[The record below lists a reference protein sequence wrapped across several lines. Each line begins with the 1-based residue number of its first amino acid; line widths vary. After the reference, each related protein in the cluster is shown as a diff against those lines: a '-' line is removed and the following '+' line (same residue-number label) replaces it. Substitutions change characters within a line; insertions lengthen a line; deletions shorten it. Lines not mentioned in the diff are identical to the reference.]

1 MTAGEEQAGEGEA
14 DVWGG
19 LPGEPIMWILIA
31 SELAVFGAGLAA
43 LLGARAL
50 DPHVFAAGQAT
61 LDRTA
66 GALNTLVLVTSGYC
80 AAIAVRRTEAE
91 RIAAARGWL
100 GAAAA
105 LGLVFLLVKAREYAD
120 KAAHGIGI
128 ETDAFFTFY
137 YLLTGFH
144 ALHVVAGMV
153 ILGLVAIRP
162 NPANVETGAQFWHM
176 VDLVWVLLFPV
187 VYLLA

>member
-1 MTAGEEQAGEGEA
+1 MTADEGDTA
-14 DVWGG
+14 AWCG

-31 SELAVFGAGLAA
+31 SELAVFGAGLGAF
-43 LLGARAL
+43 LGARAL
-50 DPHVFAAGQAT
+50 DPETFAAGQAT

-66 GALNTLVLVTSGYC
+66 GALNTLVLVTSGFC
-80 AAIAVRRTEAE
+80 AAVAVRRAEAG
-91 RIAAARGWL
+91 RPGATRVWL
-100 GAAAA
+100 AAAAA
-105 LGLVFLLVKAREYAD
+105 LGLAFLLVNAREYAD

-162 NPANVETGAQFWHM
+162 RPTNVETGAQFWHM

>member
-1 MTAGEEQAGEGEA
+1 MTSGPEPAPGE
-14 DVWGG
+14 
-19 LPGEPIMWILIA
+19 LPGEPIMWILIG
-31 SELAVFGAGLAA
+31 SELAVFGGGLGAF
-43 LLGARAL
+43 LGARAL
-50 DPHVFAAGQAT
+50 DPETFAAGAAT

-66 GALNTLVLVTSGYC
+66 GALNTLVLVTSGFC
-80 AAIAVRRTEAE
+80 AAVAVRCAEAG
-91 RIAAARGWL
+91 RAAATRAWL
-100 GAAAA
+100 ASAAG

-128 ETDAFFTFY
+128 ETDAFFTLY

-144 ALHVVAGMV
+144 ALHVAAGMI
-153 ILGLVAIRP
+153 ILGLVAIRVT
-162 NPANVETGAQFWHM
+162 AAGVEAGAQFWHM

>member
-1 MTAGEEQAGEGEA
+1 MMAGEQEPDA
-14 DVWGG
+14 WGG

-31 SELAVFGAGLAA
+31 SELVVFGAGLAGF
-43 LLGARAL
+43 LGARAL
-50 DPHVFAAGQAT
+50 DPETFAAGQAT

-66 GALNTLVLVTSGYC
+66 GALNTLVLVTSGFC
-80 AAIAVRRTEAE
+80 AAVAVRRTEAGGQPG
-91 RIAAARGWL
+91 AARVWL

-105 LGLVFLLVKAREYAD
+105 LGLAFLVIKAREYAD
-120 KAAHGIGI
+120 KAAHGIDI

-162 NPANVETGAQFWHM
+162 SVTNVETGAQFWHM

>member
-1 MTAGEEQAGEGEA
+1 MTDEGETDA
-14 DVWGG
+14 WGG

-31 SELAVFGAGLAA
+31 SELVVFGAGLAGF
-43 LLGARAL
+43 LGARAL
-50 DPHVFAAGQAT
+50 DPGTFAAGQAT

-66 GALNTLVLVTSGYC
+66 GAVNTLVLVSSGFC
-80 AAIAVRRTEAE
+80 AAVAVRRADAREA
-91 RIAAARGWL
+91 RATRAWL

-105 LGLVFLLVKAREYAD
+105 LGLAFLLIKAREYAD
-120 KAAHGIGI
+120 KAARGIGI

-153 ILGLVAIRP
+153 ILGLVAVRP
-162 NPANVETGAQFWHM
+162 IAGHVETGAQFWHM

>member
-1 MTAGEEQAGEGEA
+1 MTAGEGETDA
-14 DVWGG
+14 SGG

-43 LLGARAL
+43 FLGARAL
-50 DPHVFAAGQAT
+50 DPETFAAGQAR

-66 GALNTLVLVTSGYC
+66 GALNTLVLVTSGFC
-80 AAIAVRRTEAE
+80 AAIAVRRAEAGD
-91 RIAAARGWL
+91 RRAARAWL

-105 LGLVFLLVKAREYAD
+105 LGLAFLLVKAREYAD
-120 KAAHGIGI
+120 KAAEGIGI

-153 ILGLVAIRP
+153 VLGLVAIRP
-162 NPANVETGAQFWHM
+162 NPHPVETGVQFWHM

>member
-1 MTAGEEQAGEGEA
+1 MTAGPAEDDG
-14 DVWGG
+14 WGG

-31 SELAVFGAGLAA
+31 SELLVFGAGLAA
-43 LLGARAL
+43 FLGARAL
-50 DPHVFAAGQAT
+50 DPETFAAGQAQ
-61 LDRTA
+61 LDRVA
-66 GALNTLVLVTSGYC
+66 GALNTLVLVTSGFC
-80 AAIAVRRTEAE
+80 AAVAVRRAEAGQPGAT
-91 RIAAARGWL
+91 RAWL

-105 LGLVFLLVKAREYAD
+105 LGFAFLLIKAVEYAD
-120 KAAHGIGI
+120 KAAAGIGI

-162 NPANVETGAQFWHM
+162 RPANVETGAQFWHM